1 MSQIFTARER
11 RKWPVLGLLEG
22 DLKPVEEVTAL
33 DFSMPCNRMTP
44 QGEGMVTSGMW
55 PHMTDLVLH
64 GLLLRYN
71 LGKSW
76 TPAVGT
82 LHDVLTALRTAMNG
96 RVIDPFLAEAVRED
110 AESAARIL
118 NDKLVPE
125 GFSLE
130 VGSTIHDLD
139 LVEDEVMDFV
149 PITPRPA
156 RVEPTRPEKLKAEEH
171 MIFKADGEDVRAYL
185 PTLIA
190 TIKLAWSYGL
200 HQFGREL
207 RANVAETRNVI
218 ARDPKHL
225 TARDIGLI
233 YDSMAIAYDY
243 LNQNAV
249 PEGFQLRYEVGYLD
263 LVPSPMEYPEVGVL
277 LYRSEYL
284 SEEEFALAVIE
295 WARLRGIKVGGVW
308 RKRLWRMEYQK
319 QEEWKKFPAE
329 AIIAEADRILDILNS
344 SQYRRGK
351 SHVFEIIADGTFV
364 LRKRW
369 QRAGS

>member
-11 RKWPVLGLLEG
+11 KEWPVLGLLEG

-64 GLLLRYN
+64 ALLLRYD
-71 LGKSW
+71 LSTSW
-76 TPAVGT
+76 APAVGT
-82 LHDVLTALRTAMNG
+82 LDSVLEALRTAMNG
-96 RVIDPFLAEAVRED
+96 RVIDPFLAEAVREN

-139 LVEDEVMDFV
+139 LVEDEVMDFA
-149 PITPRPA
+149 PIMPRPA
-156 RVEPTRPEKLKAEEH
+156 RVEPTKPERLKAEEH

-185 PTLIA
+185 PTLIGM
-190 TIKLAWSYGL
+190 IKLAWSYGM
-200 HQFGREL
+200 HDFGRGL
-207 RANVAETRNVI
+207 RANVAEIRHAV
-218 ARDPKHL
+218 ARDSAHL
-225 TARDIGLI
+225 TARDIGLL

-263 LVPSPMEYPEVGVL
+263 LVRSPMEYPRIGVL
-277 LYRSEYL
+277 LYRSEYV
-284 SEEEFALAVIE
+284 SEEEFALAIIE
-295 WARLRGIKVGGVW
+295 WARLRGIKVNGVW
-308 RKRLWRMEYQK
+308 RKRLWRMEHQK
-319 QEEWKKFPAE
+319 QEDWKKFPAE
-329 AIIAEADRILDILNS
+329 AIIAEADRVLDVLNS

-351 SHVFEIIADGTFV
+351 SHVFELIDDGSFV

-369 QRAGS
+369 PKAGS

>member
-1 MSQIFTARER
+1 MSQIFTTHEC
-11 RKWPVLGLLEG
+11 KEWPILGLLEG
-22 DLKPVEEVTAL
+22 DLKPVEEITAL
-33 DFSMPCNRMTP
+33 DLSMPCNRMTP

-64 GLLLRYN
+64 GLLLRYS
-71 LGKSW
+71 LSTSW

-82 LHDVLTALRTAMNG
+82 LDDMLKALRTVMNG
-96 RVIDPFLAEAVRED
+96 KLIDPYLAETVRES

-118 NDKLVPE
+118 NEKLVPE

-139 LVEDEVMDFV
+139 LVEDEVIVTPPVM
-149 PITPRPA
+149 PRPA

-171 MIFKADGEDVRAYL
+171 TIFKADGEDVKAYL
-185 PTLIA
+185 PTLVA
-190 TIKLAWSYGL
+190 MIKLAWSYGL

-207 RANVAETRNVI
+207 RANVAEIRNAI
-218 ARDPKHL
+218 ARDPAHL
-225 TARDIGLI
+225 TARDIGLL

-263 LVPSPMEYPEVGVL
+263 LVPSPMEYPEFGVL
-277 LYRSEYL
+277 LYRSDYV
-284 SEEEFALAVIE
+284 SEEEFALAIIE
-295 WARLRGIKVGGVW
+295 WARLRGIKVNGFW
-308 RKRLWRMEYQK
+308 RKWLWRMEYQR
-319 QEEWKKFPAE
+319 QEEWKRFSAE
-329 AIIAEADRILDILNS
+329 EIIAEADRVLDVLNS
-344 SQYRRGK
+344 SHYRRSK
-351 SHVFEIIADGTFV
+351 SHVFEVIADGTFV

-369 QRAGS
+369 PRVGS